1 MEIIISHRKIKV
13 KQKKMWKFEKMFIKV
28 LQLWNINNINSQMA
42 IGKQFAI
49 NITQKIK
56 ILIK

>member
-49 NITQKIK
+49 IVMSDNSEN
-56 ILIK
+56 